1 MKINKNWNTTFLF
14 EILLDSIQNGFF
26 HQWDFYLIKS
36 FSFILY
42 FDVLLLVMP
51 QVKLVDIFVK
61 DGPLENN

>member
-26 HQWDFYLIKS
+26 RQWDFYLIKS